1 MIAIDWGTS
10 ALRGARLDNRGHVL
24 EERQAPMGILHVP
37 AGGFESVFHTHFGDW
52 WAQEKLCLMAGM
64 VGSQQGWQ
72 MAPYCPCPAGWDE
85 IAAALHW
92 IEPGRMA
99 IVPGLSCTADDL
111 QDPWAWPPDVMRGEE
126 VQVLGSLLTL
136 DLQDA
141 TLVLPGTHSKWVS
154 VRDARIAHFQ
164 TCMTGECYQLLRHH
178 SLLAR
183 TLPAADGEPDPE
195 AFEQGVHR
203 ALAGGGLL
211 HNAFGTRT
219 LALFGRVDTGRLTDY
234 LSGLVIGEEIRQHA
248 ARPGGPLWLIGT
260 DLLTRRYQ
268 QALALAGIPAK
279 IAPAQASWS
288 ALWHL
293 SRSL

>member
-10 ALRGARLDNRGHVL
+10 TLRGARLDARGQVL
-24 EERQAPMGILHVP
+24 QERQAPMGILNVP
-37 AGGFESVFHTHFGDW
+37 VGGFEAVFLAHFGDW
-52 WAQEKLCLMAGM
+52 WAQDTLCLMSGM

-72 MAPYCPCPAGWDE
+72 MAPYCPCPAGWDD

-92 IEPGRMA
+92 IEPGRLA
-99 IVPGLSCTADDL
+99 IVPGLCSAGTGL
-111 QDPWAWPPDVMRGEE
+111 QDPWAEPPDVMRGEE
-126 VQVLGSLLTL
+126 VQVLGTLLAL

-154 VRDARIAHFQ
+154 VRKGRIEHFQ
-164 TCMTGECYQLLRHH
+164 THMTGECYQLLRHH

-183 TLPAADGEPDPE
+183 TLPAADGEPDTE
-195 AFEQGVHR
+195 AFGQGVRR

-219 LALFGRVDTGRLTDY
+219 LALFERVATPRLSDY
-234 LSGLVIGEEIRQHA
+234 LSGLVIGEEVRQQA
-248 ARPGGPLWLIGT
+248 AKAHGPLWLIGT
-260 DLLTRRYQ
+260 DSLTRRYQ
-268 QALALAGIPAK
+268 QALALAGIEAH
-279 IAPAQASWS
+279 IAPGQASWS
-288 ALWHL
+288 ALWQL